1 MVVLSRQ
8 LLADESKSG
17 PSCTYPVPKI
27 MLYYR
32 DHQGPWLILV
42 MVHPNPIGFPVFL
55 TSWVRVVLGLSK
67 WFPKKAG
74 SKCVKA
80 RRNAK
85 KEQQKARLGKHPGMV
100 KAKQTVRLGSI
111 PVQIFL
117 AVAICHPGSM
127 VNWLK
132 YKACYT

>member
-42 MVHPNPIGFPVFL
+42 MVHPNPVGFPVFL

-85 KEQQKARLGKHPGMV
+85 KEQQKSPVGQTSGYGKSKTNSETWVNTCPN
-100 KAKQTVRLGSI
+100 I
-111 PVQIFL
+111 PRGCDMSSWKYGKLAQI
-117 AVAICHPGSM
+117 
-127 VNWLK
+127 
-132 YKACYT
+132 